1 VSKIHRLLAADAN
14 RKEHHCTETFSPRQM
29 EILQQLWQGKQNK
42 KIAHDLD
49 ISEST
54 VKVHIQ
60 HIMKKL
66 DAHNRTQV
74 VVLTRPINGYAS
86 TPVEE

>member
-1 VSKIHRLLAADAN
+1 MSEIHRLLAADAN

-42 KIAHDLD
+42 KIGHDLD
-49 ISEST
+49 ISENT
-54 VKVHIQ
+54 VKVHIH

-66 DAHNRTQV
+66 NAPNRTQV
-74 VVLTRPINGYAS
+74 VLLTRSLKGNGS
-86 TPVEE
+86 TPSEE

>member
-1 VSKIHRLLAADAN
+1 MSKIHRLLAADAN

-42 KIAHDLD
+42 TIAIDLD

-66 DAHNRTQV
+66 NARNRTQV
-74 VVLTRPINGYAS
+74 VLLTRSWSENDGAPI
-86 TPVEE
+86 EC

>member
-1 VSKIHRLLAADAN
+1 VSKVDRPLADAN
-14 RKEHHCTETFSPRQM
+14 RKEHRCTESFSPRQV
-29 EILQQLWQGKQNK
+29 EILQHLWQGKQNK
-42 KIAHDLD
+42 TIAIDLD

-66 DAHNRTQV
+66 NAHNRTQV
-74 VVLTRPINGYAS
+74 VVLTRSLNGYAS
-86 TPVEE
+86 TPIEE